1 MKNVSEVK
9 GRGAFAKRW
18 DLTLSLDKSF
28 YEASSHRQV
37 ATALKSFF
45 EEYCDK
51 FVFQLEC
58 SEDDDKN
65 ITNLHFQ
72 CRVSFV
78 QRLRK
83 KTILNMIEE
92 EFENKPFYNCWISPT
107 SKRCRNFNY
116 VMKIES
122 RLAGPWADR
131 PFFAGKSIL
140 PDSKLKPWMIDL
152 VKKIEAHGDTLD
164 QDYFRTIYHV
174 LDEQGNN
181 MKSSF
186 VKYLLHKYGDNVG
199 LINPFGTANSIN
211 QVICTGGAKKLYL
224 LDMPRPYSWEV
235 KSKNGAVIGR
245 KWNPQWFELSHLLE
259 KVKDGAL
266 SGTMYG
272 ESSVLLMEPPFIII
286 FSNWPLQE
294 EDGDIFSYDR
304 IKVID
309 LEECNAFEDQWDPME
324 QYLPIKEDIYM
335 EKESIVHDSDSAKE
349 IPVYECSYE

>member
-1 MKNVSEVK
+1 MRKNDSTIKE
-9 GRGAFAKRW
+9 GRGPFAKRW
-18 DLTLSLDKSF
+18 DLTLSVDKSL
-28 YEASSHRQV
+28 YEAVSHRRL
-37 ATALKSFF
+37 ARELKSFF

-51 FVFQLEC
+51 YVFQLEC
-58 SEDDDKN
+58 SEDADGN

-78 QRLRK
+78 QRLRRS
-83 KTILNMIEE
+83 TILNMIEE
-92 EFENKPFYNCWISPT
+92 DFEIKSFYNSWISPT

-140 PDSKLKPWMIDL
+140 PDNKLKPWMIDL

-224 LDMPRPYSWEV
+224 LDMPRPYSWSV
-235 KSKNGAVIGR
+235 INPKNGSVIGR

-272 ESSVLLMEPPFIII
+272 ESSTLLMEPPFIII

-309 LEECNAFEDQWDPME
+309 LEEHWDPME
-324 QYLPIKEDIYM
+324 QYLPIKEDIYK
-335 EKESIVHDSDSAKE
+335 EKESTVHDSDSAQE
-349 IPVYECSYE
+349 IPAYECSYE